1 MHIDVHTMVD
11 HSQPHCVSNEL
22 FKGIIA
28 DESTAVFNGRVL
40 VRQDAQQINAYQS
53 NRNIVLS
60 DSAKMFSK
68 PELEIYA
75 DDVKCSHGA
84 TTGQIDDEALFY
96 LRSRG
101 IHETAARNLLLR
113 AFASDVIDL
122 VKVEELRLRLESSIA
137 ERLMTQSN

>member
-1 MHIDVHTMVD
+1 
-11 HSQPHCVSNEL
+11 
-22 FKGIIA
+22 
-28 DESTAVFNGRVL
+28 
-40 VRQDAQQINAYQS
+40 
-53 NRNIVLS
+53 
-60 DSAKMFSK
+60 MFSK

-122 VKVEELRLRLESSIA
+122 VNVEDLRLRLESTIA